1 VTPSNTTDRESD
13 SALERSMPASEE
25 IIDLLAEAPNVL
37 TFTPSDNARDR
48 VWELIDKEKSG
59 ALTEDEKYELDHY
72 AQMEHLMRLVKA
84 RAKRRLHVGP

>member
-1 VTPSNTTDRESD
+1 
-13 SALERSMPASEE
+13 MPASEE

-48 VWELIDKEKSG
+48 VWELIDREKSG
-59 ALTEDEKYELDHY
+59 TLSEDEKYELDHY

-84 RAKRRLHVGP
+84 RARRQLHIGS